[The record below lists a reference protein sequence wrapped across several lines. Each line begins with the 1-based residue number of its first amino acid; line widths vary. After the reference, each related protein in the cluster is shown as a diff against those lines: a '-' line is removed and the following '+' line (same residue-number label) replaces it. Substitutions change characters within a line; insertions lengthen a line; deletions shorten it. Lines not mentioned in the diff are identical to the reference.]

1 MASTSKAKSLL
12 ERELENEQFR
22 RAYEEGYEAFQLETQ
37 ILYALE
43 KKRWTYTDL
52 AKATNTSKSNVSRDL
67 SAGKI
72 LSASFSR
79 IGRIADALGMK
90 LVGLLI
96 PKEQLSFVLPQIE
109 ALVKE
114 SANAAFGKVKLLPT
128 AAPLQGYATSAESQ
142 NAAANSKQA
151 QFTITFSNNP
161 ILA

>member
-1 MASTSKAKSLL
+1 MNSTHKVKSLF

-22 RAYEEGYEAFQLETQ
+22 RSYEEGFEAFQLEAQ
-37 ILYALE
+37 ILHALE
-43 KKRWTYTDL
+43 GKRWTYSDL

-67 SAGKI
+67 AAGGI

-96 PKEQLSFVLPQIE
+96 PKDQASYVLPRIE
-109 ALVKE
+109 ALVRE
-114 SANAAFGKVKLLPT
+114 SANATHGKAKLLST
-128 AAPLQGYATSAESQ
+128 ITPLPGFVPLAGNQ
-142 NAAANSKQA
+142 NASANSKEA
-151 QFTITFSNNP
+151 QFTISHQNNP